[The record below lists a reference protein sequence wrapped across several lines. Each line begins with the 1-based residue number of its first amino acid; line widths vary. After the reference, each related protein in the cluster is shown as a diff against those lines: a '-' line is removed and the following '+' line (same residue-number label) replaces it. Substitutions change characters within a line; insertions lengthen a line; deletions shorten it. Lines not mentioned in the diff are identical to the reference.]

1 MYYISLREQGPL
13 VSGHVL
19 IWCCLHLSLFLL
31 RWHEE
36 QWIDNCGKGLWVWRR
51 EPPTSCVYMWFWHA
65 LPQLST
71 RGPSA
76 RPIDPASCPMMLRS
90 EGVGRH
96 GHSVCSG
103 LKISFPYDVSVNHLD
118 WLLTK
123 YSQALQVRSRL
134 TNKPLHDVKEGRPS
148 LTLSSWWQKIFSI

>member
-1 MYYISLREQGPL
+1 
-13 VSGHVL
+13 
-19 IWCCLHLSLFLL
+19 
-31 RWHEE
+31 
-36 QWIDNCGKGLWVWRR
+36 
-51 EPPTSCVYMWFWHA
+51 
-65 LPQLST
+65 
-71 RGPSA
+71 
-76 RPIDPASCPMMLRS
+76 MMLRS

-148 LTLSSWWQKIFSI
+148 RFNIIELMAEDILDLRLRSCRGSCCAILATLETAKTSITLEYNMISNIFNSRTVFIKPYDATWARTQKHPNV